1 MSVLNKA
8 ATTAGIA
15 ANATARV
22 VGGVQQTAAGLNSI
36 GKSAAD
42 IRNSAVNGLTNVGSG
57 VVGSIPGVAAR
68 VGSAAAAVGALGA
81 ITGSSGLTN
90 AAGKVMG
97 AVGAVSAGVAAVG
110 AIANTV
116 STIANLFGGSGSGIG
131 TGGFTG
137 SPMTNPLHAYASYNY
152 LFSLWALTD
161 GEVNSGSKDGSIC
174 IVSEQNDQD
183 VVGAT
188 TFIDNVRISGV
199 VGLDQQAGNS
209 NAFEVN
215 FKIIEPYSMGKFWES
230 LQTAALQAGNKNY
243 AAAAYMLK
251 IEFKGHFSADE
262 LSQTVPNTNKYM
274 HLKIRD
280 ISMKVN
286 AKGSE
291 YEISA
296 YPWNEGGMSTS
307 FAEIKTDAN
316 ISCDDGGPKT
326 VKALLKDSAKS
337 LKEVINKK
345 LKDDKDRKKTVT
357 YAHEIDIVFPPA
369 PYTSNSDGN
378 LIGESELGLNQ
389 YNKADSQ
396 FAKDGATYD
405 AATGIYQ
412 RGQIK
417 IDTKNADFKFAQG
430 STVQDII
437 NQVILTSDYGRK
449 ALEEANQT
457 AQGKVIWWRIE
468 THFHN
473 ISPED
478 GKTGEKAKKVIF
490 RVIPYE
496 VDATI
501 FLPPNTASKAPLE
514 PPVARE
520 FNYIYTGKN
529 YDILDFEISYNT
541 DFYRAFNS
549 DGGRNSES
557 TVLSPANGNAVPTLS
572 GGTPPD
578 KNPDGGTGAEVV
590 RRDKTGTSTAKFG
603 GAGIPDDAATIA
615 ARQFHDLATN
625 GQDLMKLDLTILGDP
640 YFIGNSGMGN
650 FTIPGSGP
658 INSEGSINWQEGQVI
673 VKVTFRTPEDANTD
687 TGLYDFAGGKIVR
700 EFTGKYR
707 VQEVESTFNRGKFT
721 QRITLYRIPG
731 QPSSVSTPPAG
742 NYPDKNPMPDQPP
755 DP

>member
-1 MSVLNKA
+1 MGLLNA
-8 ATTAGIA
+8 ATTAA
-15 ANATARV
+15 ATTSRV
-22 VGGVQQTAAGLNSI
+22 VSGVQQTAAGLNSI
-36 GKSAAD
+36 GRSAAA
-42 IRNSAVNGLTNVGSG
+42 IRNSAVNGLTNVGTG
-57 VVGSIPGVAAR
+57 IVGSIPGVVAGA
-68 VGSAAAAVGALGA
+68 GSAAAAVGALGA
-81 ITGSSGLTN
+81 LTGNAGLTN
-90 AAGKVMG
+90 AAGKIMG
-97 AVGAVSAGVAAVG
+97 AVGAVAAAGAAVG
-110 AIANTV
+110 AITSAVNN
-116 STIANLFGGSGSGIG
+116 IANLFGGSGSGIG
-131 TGGFTG
+131 MAGFTG
-137 SPMTNPLHAYASYNY
+137 SAMSNPLHAYASYNY

-161 GEVNSGSKDGSIC
+161 GEVNGGDRGGSIC
-174 IVSEQNDQD
+174 IISEKHSQP

-188 TFIDNVRISGV
+188 TFIDNVRLSGT

-209 NAFEVN
+209 NVHDIT
-215 FKIIEPYSMGKFWES
+215 FKVIEPYSMGKFWES

-243 AAAAYMLK
+243 AAASYMLK
-251 IEFKGHFSADE
+251 IEFTGHFDADS
-262 LSQTVPNTNKYM
+262 LSQTIPNTNKAI
-274 HLKIRD
+274 HIKIRD
-280 ISMKVN
+280 VAMKVT

-291 YEISA
+291 YEIAAS
-296 YPWNEGGMSTS
+296 PWNEGGMSTS
-307 FAEIKTDAN
+307 FAEIKTDASF
-316 ISCDDGGPKT
+316 SCDDGGPKT

-337 LKEVINKK
+337 LKKIINDK
-345 LKDDKDRKKTVT
+345 LKDDKDRKKNVT

-405 AATGIYQ
+405 PASGVYT
-412 RGQIK
+412 RGEIK
-417 IDTKNADFKFAQG
+417 INTRNADFKFAQG

-473 ISPED
+473 ISDED
-478 GKTGEKAKKVIF
+478 PKTGEKAKKVIF
-490 RVIPYE
+490 RVVPYE

-501 FLPPNTASKAPLE
+501 FLPPNTKSKAPE
-514 PPVARE
+514 DPPVARE

-529 YDILDFEISYNT
+529 YDILDFQINYNT
-541 DFYRAFNS
+541 DFYRAFNA
-549 DGGRNSES
+549 DGGRNSET
-557 TVLSPANGNAVPTLS
+557 TVLSPATGNAVPPPA
-572 GGTPPD
+572 GGSPPSEQ
-578 KNPDGGTGAEVV
+578 PSGGTGAEVV

-603 GAGIPDDAATIA
+603 GAGVPDDYATQA

-625 GQDLMKLDLTILGDP
+625 GNDLMKLDLTILGDP

-658 INSEGSINWQEGQVI
+658 INSEGSMNWQEGQII

-687 TGLYDFAGGKIVR
+687 TGFYDFAGGKIVR

-731 QPSSVSTPPAG
+731 QPSAVSTPSSG